1 MESRTSDSWPWI
13 AIAVVFGVGIM
24 AIFAA
29 FAMPFGGYY
38 GMMGGAGWVWGG
50 LMMAA
55 VAVILFVIVFA
66 LVGALRQPNA
76 SIAYAAYPPAPR
88 SASEVLEE
96 RYVRGELTRED
107 YLRIRGDL
115 GGRSSQP

>member
-38 GMMGGAGWVWGG
+38 GMMGGAGW
-50 LMMAA
+50 
-55 VAVILFVIVFA
+55 
-66 LVGALRQPNA
+66 GALPK
-76 SIAYAAYPPAPR
+76 
-88 SASEVLEE
+88 
-96 RYVRGELTRED
+96 
-107 YLRIRGDL
+107 
-115 GGRSSQP
+115 SSRNGTYEGS